1 MRLKMRAL
9 GLNLLVL
16 TAVIAVAPL
25 AASAKGLERAVAA
38 IGSSGPLHGLMLSP
52 SGVDKPPVVLIIPGS
67 GPTDRD
73 GNNRLGATAASYR
86 LLAEAMVDQGVAS
99 VRIDKR
105 GLFSS
110 AGAARDPNDVTIAD
124 YAHDVEAWA
133 QALKPVTGAACV
145 WLLGHS
151 EGALV
156 AAAAAAERSQ
166 DICGVILVAGPGRPL
181 GQLLREQLKANP
193 ANEPILAQALA
204 VLDQLEKGKRV
215 DVAELPAPLQ
225 RLFDPSVQGF
235 LINAMSYDPPAL
247 IGRYSGPVLVVQG
260 TNDLQVSM
268 ADAERLAKAR
278 PGVKLVKVKG
288 ANHVLKEAPADRA
301 ANLAT
306 YNDPLQP
313 VAHGVV
319 DAVVDFVKGGGR

>member
-1 MRLKMRAL
+1 MGLKVLAL
-9 GLNLLVL
+9 AAL
-16 TAVIAVAPL
+16 AAAAPL
-25 AASAKGLERAVAA
+25 AASAKGMERAVAA
-38 IGSSGPLHGLMLSP
+38 VGATGPLHGLMLTP
-52 SGVDKPPVVLIIPGS
+52 SDVEKPPVVLIIPGS

-73 GNNRLGATAASYR
+73 GNNTLGATAASYR

-105 GLFSS
+105 GMFTS
-110 AGAARDPNDVTIAD
+110 AGAAADPNDVTISD
-124 YAHDVEAWA
+124 YAHDVKAWA
-133 QALKPVTGAACV
+133 EALKPVTGAPCV

-156 AAAAAAERSQ
+156 AAAAAAERSK

-193 ANEPILAQALA
+193 ANEPILAEAFG
-204 VLDQLEKGKRV
+204 VLDKLEKGERAE
-215 DVAELPAPLQ
+215 VAGLHPAVQ
-225 RLFDPSVQGF
+225 RLFHPAVQGF
-235 LINAMSYDPPAL
+235 LIDAMRYDPPDL
-247 IGRYSGPVLVVQG
+247 IEKYPGPVLVVQG

-306 YNDPLQP
+306 YRDPLKP